1 MRRITIDIDE
11 DKLPF
16 FEQLMKQ
23 LRFVKI
29 ANQDFDISEAD
40 KKKVLSRIK
49 KSKSEHLV
57 KWEDAKKKFT
67 HK

>member
-29 ANQDFDISEAD
+29 ANQDFDISESD

-49 KSKSEHLV
+49 KSKSENLV